1 MCAHKVICCKIN
13 VWDQMETTYFQ
24 KYFLLKSFLFL
35 DILNDPTLLE
45 QFLEEYK
52 LQYEEMQQNYSV
64 YQECVVPIVTQSFG
78 IMWYIL
84 FFCLVIRVVAC
95 IKTPRSLLHLAS
107 AIFGIICLWKFYEEA
122 LTFVLLPSVLSLV
135 LQIRKL
141 PRGLCISLM
150 SITYIIAW

>member
-1 MCAHKVICCKIN
+1 MRQTPCPESCLRN
-13 VWDQMETTYFQ
+13 N
-24 KYFLLKSFLFL
+24 S
-35 DILNDPTLLE
+35 LLE

-64 YQECVVPIVTQSFG
+64 YRECVVPIVTQSFG

-84 FFCLVIRVVAC
+84 FFCIVIRVVGC
-95 IKTPRSLLHLAS
+95 IKAPRNLLHLAS

-122 LTFVLLPSVLSLV
+122 MTFVLLPTIVLTLA

-141 PRGLCISLM
+141 SRGLCLSLM
-150 SITYIIAW
+150 SITYLIAW